1 MNRLTSLVRAQ
12 LSGEVLG
19 ERTPVAALAMQV
31 VISGL
36 LCAIVRGEVDGFGY
50 AVFALCLPLA
60 LTTVPLLG
68 ELAPLL
74 RADPATEWV
83 GALPVTARDL
93 RLSRVMTLLLIMG
106 ALAAASLIPAAILAP
121 GSMSLAERPLLVV
134 MGVLQTWTVAAALL
148 LLQVVLGRG
157 GDTVLVALQ
166 TMLFVAIMVGVLVG
180 LRSLGAL
187 AAVDGPA
194 GLWLLLPPAWFA
206 APFIVGD
213 AGAAPAIAMTA
224 TLCAAAVLALAPFP
238 PAPRA
243 RSTRSVLGTLLA
255 PARFLAER
263 LWVRKEERGAF
274 GFVFDALPAERE
286 FVVRTYPLVAAPL
299 LLVLLG
305 ADATTVEGEGLYA
318 LLLFAPGAYLPFVLM
333 HVPTTATPAARW
345 VIDTSPVD
353 PLAEDSGARKAVAT
367 RLLLP
372 LYLAMGALV
381 AVLASPALAFRL
393 WPVALASGLLVL
405 RLLWR
410 PGGPRPLSTEAQE
423 LQSTGASGLGGD
435 LLTVAI
441 AMTLLAVACW
451 QKLPTPG
458 PGWAFLGAMAAVA
471 ITGAVRSR
479 ARAT

>member
-1 MNRLTSLVRAQ
+1 M
-12 LSGEVLG
+12 
-19 ERTPVAALAMQV
+19 
-31 VISGL
+31 
-36 LCAIVRGEVDGFGY
+36 
-50 AVFALCLPLA
+50 
-60 LTTVPLLG
+60 
-68 ELAPLL
+68 
-74 RADPATEWV
+74 
-83 GALPVTARDL
+83 
-93 RLSRVMTLLLIMG
+93 
-106 ALAAASLIPAAILAP
+106 
-121 GSMSLAERPLLVV
+121 
-134 MGVLQTWTVAAALL
+134 
-148 LLQVVLGRG
+148 
-157 GDTVLVALQ
+157 
-166 TMLFVAIMVGVLVG
+166 
-180 LRSLGAL
+180 
-187 AAVDGPA
+187 
-194 GLWLLLPPAWFA
+194 
-206 APFIVGD
+206 
-213 AGAAPAIAMTA
+213 
-224 TLCAAAVLALAPFP
+224 
-238 PAPRA
+238 
-243 RSTRSVLGTLLA
+243 
-255 PARFLAER
+255 
-263 LWVRKEERGAF
+263 
-274 GFVFDALPAERE
+274 
-286 FVVRTYPLVAAPL
+286 VRTYPLVAAPL

-458 PGWAFLGAMAAVA
+458 PGWAFLGAIAAVA
-471 ITGAVRSR
+471 ITGAARSR